1 MNLNQLKAFY
11 LTVKTGSITKAAEAL
26 SVTPPAISKSLNKLQ
41 DFYNINL
48 IMPCG
53 KGMTTTVFGDEIFE
67 MAENIFDLERMLES
81 RLGAQQKSVN
91 SKINIAASQ
100 SFAAYYL
107 PPILDYFAQIYHKC
121 DVQVEMKPT
130 KEVYS
135 DVHHGIADIGIASYQ
150 LENCHVEN
158 EKGVNERL
166 VVICAPTHPWADR
179 QKIKP
184 EMLRDQVLINHEN
197 GSFPCRKML
206 EVMDMLKIDSNQ
218 IKYVMTSNEA
228 IKQMVMRGIGI
239 ALISEKAIEAE
250 VASRKLISLELEG
263 INISRSFYICRH
275 KSKYITEPMK
285 ILLKLLS
292 KSL

>member
-11 LTVKTGSITKAAEAL
+11 LTVKTGSITKAAQAL

-41 DFYNINL
+41 EFYNINL

-81 RLGAQQKSVN
+81 RLGEQQKSVN

-107 PPILDYFAQIYHKC
+107 PPILDYFARIYHKC

-130 KEVYS
+130 REVYS

-158 EKGVNERL
+158 QKGVQERL
-166 VVICAPTHPWADR
+166 VAICTPNHPWAAR
-179 QKIKP
+179 SAIKA
-184 EMLRDQVLINHEN
+184 EMLRNQVLINHEN
-197 GSFPCRKML
+197 GSFPCSKLL
-206 EVMDMLKIDSNQ
+206 EIMNKLDIDHNQ
-218 IKYVMTSNEA
+218 IKYIMTSNEA

-239 ALISEKAIEAE
+239 ALISEKAIQSE
-250 VASRKLISLELEG
+250 VASGKLVSLELEQ
-263 INISRSFYICRH
+263 IDTTRRFYICRH
-275 KSKYITEPMK
+275 KNKYITEPMQ
-285 ILLKLLS
+285 ILLKLLT